1 MLGAGG
7 VSGVRRGGWRVRGG
21 VGRSVAQRSPAGL
34 VGSGGVVSGLDVETV
49 VALLEVMQRGGMD
62 AALDRAELLDAPEQ
76 HVLALRLHAELL
88 AVKVAFYDGELARA
102 AFPGAG
108 PAGGHSRGRSGLP
121 DAARA
126 CSVGDAGG
134 WGLVSAIVPV
144 AACRRAA
151 AHQEPRGGSAG

>member
-62 AALDRAELLDAPEQ
+62 AALDLAELLDAPEQ

-102 AFPGAG
+102 AFLGQVRPGVT
-108 PAGGHSRGRSGLP
+108 PE
-121 DAARA
+121 
-126 CSVGDAGG
+126 
-134 WGLVSAIVPV
+134 
-144 AACRRAA
+144 AA
-151 AHQEPRGGSAG
+151 AASLTPLERAQWETLGGGDW